1 MPRMRY
7 FIFLFLSS
15 LIALPLSAQEHTIY
29 SKHHTIQWK
38 QADTLY
44 MPGHET
50 LNRLYFDG
58 ATYGAEPN
66 QVPWFYEA
74 FAVYDQNL
82 QLTPL
87 VDSLVVEPLTPD
99 FLRLLNGFK
108 PDTVF
113 QTRLN
118 IGKARND
125 ILSGIHILP
134 LRTNPQTGMIERLLS
149 FRLNVELELSPFVL
163 QLDQKQFIENS
174 VLSTG
179 NWFKFKSNQTGV
191 HRITYSDLQQMGLNP
206 GSVDPRNIRIYGNGG
221 GILPESNAAFR
232 HEDLV
237 ENPIIV
243 FGEGDGSF
251 DLNDEIV
258 FYGRGPVT
266 WQYNELTQ
274 YFEHQNNFYDDYTYF
289 FLTTDLGP
297 GKRMQAMS
305 PPSAEPTNI
314 ITDFLD
320 YQVYEKDIYNL
331 INMGRTWYGDIF
343 DFNLLQQ
350 FDFTFMDIITSK
362 PVFVKSEVAS
372 RNLNPAGFQW
382 LYNDQPQATISFGMV
397 SQTGYEFA
405 KAGIAQFELSPD
417 TENITISLKYNRTA
431 STSRGW
437 LDYISVNAWRQLRFG
452 GQQLLFRN
460 PEAIGGNKVNEYRL
474 ANAPQQLT
482 VWDVTDPVNP
492 LLVNTTQSANTKSW
506 RSQGEVLREYLAF
519 DGSSYYPIE
528 FVEQLP
534 NQNLHA
540 LRNIDYLIL
549 TTDEFMVE
557 AERLAN
563 IHRNQSNFT
572 VFVTTPQKVYNEF
585 SSGGQDISAI
595 RDFVRRLY
603 QSSDPGKQIRYLL
616 LFGDASFDYK
626 DRIGGNT
633 NFVPTWQSMSSLHTV
648 WSIATDDFYGYLDD
662 GEGGGAANLLDIG
675 IGRLPVATAE
685 QAAQM
690 VDKVLSYLRKDIKTM
705 KPWRTFVSFVADD
718 DDGNLHLSD
727 AETLSQLLDSAYPA
741 LNIDKIYLDAYEQIA
756 TSAGQRAPQVN
767 EAITRR
773 IEKGSLIIN
782 YSGHGGEVGW
792 GSEQFL
798 QIADINTWR
807 NTDKLPVF
815 ITATCE
821 FSRYDDAERTSAGEL
836 VILNPFGG
844 AIAMFTTARATFA
857 SANLALN
864 KAVFNNNMFQKVNG
878 EYPRFGDIIRNAKL
892 NGNANDRKFVLL
904 GDPALQ
910 MAYPTEQVVT
920 THINGRA
927 VGSRQDTIRGL
938 DMVTI
943 AGQITDDEGNLHS
956 GFNGVVYPTVFDKKS
971 ELVTKGDE
979 DGFEQAFT
987 MRRSVIYQGKA
998 SVVNGH
1004 FEFSFLV
1011 PRDIA
1016 YNYGPGRISY
1026 YATNYELD
1034 ALGFYEGILIGG
1046 FNENAVADER
1056 GPEIRLF
1063 MNDTT
1068 FKSGDITDER
1078 PVMLAL
1084 VSDESGI
1091 NTTGAGIGHDIV
1103 ATITGETELSAI
1115 VNDFYSADLDKS
1127 TSGTIAYPF
1136 FGLNEGP
1143 HNLRLKV
1150 WDVFNNSN
1158 QADIDFVVVNSAQMA
1173 IDQLMNYPNPFN
1185 FETFFIFEHNQAGR
1199 ALEVEIQIFNLNGKL
1214 VHSLFEKITP
1224 ESYRST
1230 PIRWDASSNSG
1241 YKITGGLYVYRLLVT
1256 NERGEKNE
1264 LRSKFI
1270 FHQ

>member
-1 MPRMRY
+1 MKY
-7 FIFLFLSS
+7 VIFLFFSL
-15 LIALPLSAQEHTIY
+15 LIAQHLSAQNQNFY
-29 SKHHTIQWK
+29 NRHHTIVWEPN
-38 QADTLY
+38 DTLY
-44 MPGHET
+44 MPGYET
-50 LNRLYFDG
+50 LKRLYFEG
-58 ATYGAEPN
+58 ATYDTESFW
-66 QVPWFYEA
+66 VPWFYDA
-74 FAVYDQNL
+74 FPVYDLGL
-82 QLTPL
+82 QLIPSL
-87 VDSLVVEPLTPD
+87 DSLVVEPLPD
-99 FLRLLNGFK
+99 NALHLLQGLK

-113 QTRLN
+113 KTSVN
-118 IGKARND
+118 IGKARHD
-125 ILSGIHILP
+125 ISAGLYVLP
-134 LRTNPQTGMIERLLS
+134 FRTNPQTGKIERLLA
-149 FRLNVELELSPFVL
+149 FQLNVELELSPFVM
-163 QLDQKQFIENS
+163 QRDQQTFIDNS
-174 VLSTG
+174 VLSNG
-179 NWFKFKSNQTGV
+179 NWYKFRSSQTGV

-206 GSVDPRNIRIYGNGG
+206 GSIDPRNIRIYGNGG
-221 GILPESNAAFR
+221 GVLPEPNASFR
-232 HEDLV
+232 YEDLV
-237 ENPIIV
+237 ENPV
-243 FGEGDGSF
+243 VVTGEGDGSF
-251 DLNDEIV
+251 DANDEIL

-266 WQYNELTQ
+266 WKYNEVTN
-274 YFEHQNNFYDDYTYF
+274 YFEHQNNYYEDYTYF
-289 FLTTDLGP
+289 FLTADLGP
-297 GKRMQAMS
+297 GKRMQPGS
-305 PPSAEPTNI
+305 SPSAEPTNVV
-314 ITDFLD
+314 TDFLD
-320 YQVYEKDIYNL
+320 YQVYEQDLFNL
-331 INMGRTWYGDIF
+331 INMGRTWYGEVF
-343 DFNLLQQ
+343 DFNLLQH
-350 FDFTFMDIITSK
+350 FDFTFMDIISSK
-362 PVFVKSEVAS
+362 PFYVKSEVAS
-372 RNLNPAGFQW
+372 RNFNPANFQW
-382 LYNDQPQATISFGMV
+382 LANDQLQASFSFNIV
-397 SQTGYEFA
+397 SPTGYGFA
-405 KAGIAQFELSPD
+405 SSGSTTFEAMPGSS
-417 TENITISLKYNRTA
+417 NIKISLKYNRTA
-431 STSRGW
+431 NTSRGW

-460 PEAIGGNKVNEYRL
+460 PDTRGEAKVNEYRL

-482 VWDVTDPVNP
+482 VWDVTNPVNP
-492 LLVNTTQSANTKSW
+492 QTVNTMQSGNAKTW
-506 RSQGEVLREYLAF
+506 RSQGDMMREYLAF
-519 DGSSYYPIE
+519 DGSLYHPIE
-528 FVEQLP
+528 FVAQLP

-549 TTDEFMVE
+549 TTEEFRVE
-557 AERLAN
+557 AERLAD

-572 VFVTTPQKVYNEF
+572 VYVTTPQKVYNEF

-633 NFVPTWQSMSSLHTV
+633 NFVPTWQSVNSLHTV
-648 WSIATDDFYGYLDD
+648 LSIATDDFFGYLDD
-662 GEGGGAANLLDIG
+662 GEGGGTANLLDIG
-675 IGRLPVATAE
+675 IGRFPVGTEE
-685 QAAQM
+685 QAKQM
-690 VDKVLSYLRKDIKTM
+690 VDKVLEYLRKDDKTM
-705 KPWRTFVSFVADD
+705 GPWRTYVSFVADD
-718 DDGNLHLSD
+718 GDGNLHMRD
-727 AETLSQLLDSAYPA
+727 AENLSQLLESAYPA

-756 TSAGQRAPQVN
+756 TTSGQKAPQVN

-792 GSEQFL
+792 AEEQIL
-798 QIADINTWR
+798 QIADITSWR

-836 VILNPFGG
+836 VILNPRGG

-857 SANLALN
+857 SANLLLN
-864 KAVFNNNMFQKVNG
+864 RAVFNNNMFQKVNG
-878 EYPRFGDIIRNAKL
+878 EYPRFGDIIRKAKL
-892 NGNANDRKFVLL
+892 NGDANDRKFVLL

-910 MAYPTEQVVT
+910 MAYPTERVVT

-927 VGSRQDTIRGL
+927 VGNRQDTIRGL

-943 AGQITDDEGNLHS
+943 AGQITDDAGNLHS

-971 ELVTKGDE
+971 EIVTKGDGNGYE
-979 DGFEQAFT
+979 QGFT
-987 MRRSVIYQGKA
+987 VRKSIIYQGKA

-1011 PRDIA
+1011 PKDIA
-1016 YNYGPGRISY
+1016 YNYGTGRISY
-1026 YATNYELD
+1026 YATNYEID
-1034 ALGFYEGILIGG
+1034 AYGAYEGIMVGG
-1046 FNENAVADER
+1046 FNENAVADDR

-1078 PVMLAL
+1078 PVMLAH

-1115 VNDFYSADLDKS
+1115 VNDFFSADLDES
-1127 TSGTIAYPF
+1127 ASGTIAYPF

-1158 QADIDFVVVNSAQMA
+1158 EADIDFVVVNSEQMA
-1173 IDQLMNYPNPFN
+1173 LEQLMNYPNPFN
-1185 FETFFIFEHNQAGR
+1185 FETYFVFEHNQAGR
-1199 ALEVEIQIFNLNGKL
+1199 TLEVEIQIFNMNGMLMRTIAKT
-1214 VHSLFEKITP
+1214 VTP
-1224 ESYRST
+1224 GSYRST
-1230 PIRWDASSNSG
+1230 PIRWDATTDSG
-1241 YKITGGLYVYRLLVT
+1241 YTIASGLYVYRLVVT